1 MGWGDGLGDGWM
13 LTLFH
18 DYTSP
23 ASAVAVARLQR
34 LADEG
39 LPVEFVGFEAI
50 GVDLAVP
57 PSLDMLA
64 AIETLQADAA
74 AEAVVLRR
82 PSVMPPTARAHA
94 VAQLAGER
102 DLGAS
107 WRQVCYR
114 AFWTDDADIDDGPT
128 LLRLARDAGLDPDA
142 VGQRLDQPGFVAGV
156 RRAAAAHRRNGVGG
170 VPTILAHRTLIPGL
184 LPEDQLREL
193 AAY

>member
-1 MGWGDGLGDGWM
+1 VAYARKIGV

-39 LPVEFVGFEAI
+39 VDVDFVGFEAI
-50 GVDLAVP
+50 GMDVALP
-57 PSLDMLA
+57 PSLDVLA
-64 AIETLQADAA
+64 AIDDLAEQAA
-74 AEAVVLRR
+74 AEGVVLRR
-82 PSVMPPTARAHA
+82 PPSLPPTARAHA
-94 VAQLAGER
+94 VGTLAEQH

-107 WRQVCYR
+107 WRSRCYA
-114 AFWTDDADIDDGPT
+114 AFWAEGVDLDDVAVLT
-128 LLRLARDAGLDPDA
+128 ALAEEAGLDGAQVGA
-142 VGQRLDQPGFVAGV
+142 VLAEPGFVASV
-156 RRAAAAHRRNGVGG
+156 RRAAGRHRRNGVGG

-184 LPEDQLREL
+184 VPEADLRAL